1 MPDLRTITDVAPLV
15 RAGTLSPAALVEDCL
30 ASIEARPQVNAFIT
44 VTTDPHKPQESM
56 VHVPLAPF
64 GLGENDQYVVRDL
77 LSGARYTWRGS
88 RNYVRLDPVNG
99 PFAHIFVIERDA

>member
-1 MPDLRTITDVAPLV
+1 
-15 RAGTLSPAALVEDCL
+15 
-30 ASIEARPQVNAFIT
+30 
-44 VTTDPHKPQESM
+44 M

-77 LSGARYTWRGS
+77 LTGEKYTWRGS

-99 PFAHIFVIERDA
+99 PIAHIFAIERQA